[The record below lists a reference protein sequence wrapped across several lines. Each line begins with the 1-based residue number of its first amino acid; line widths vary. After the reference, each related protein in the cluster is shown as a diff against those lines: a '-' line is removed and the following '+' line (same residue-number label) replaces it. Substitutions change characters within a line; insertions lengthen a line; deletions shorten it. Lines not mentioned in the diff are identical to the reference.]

1 MSIRILRST
10 RAVFILTMFDSAFG
24 VLGELV
30 ATHSLKGPQLDII
43 GLIIPYGNENCT
55 HLREEKC
62 IFRKTNLV
70 SDSLT
75 HMHVKRD
82 ITQFF

>member
-24 VLGELV
+24 VLRELV
-30 ATHSLKGPQLDII
+30 ATHYLKGPQLDII

-55 HLREEKC
+55 QLREEKC

-70 SDSLT
+70 SDSLIR
-75 HMHVKRD
+75 MHVKRD